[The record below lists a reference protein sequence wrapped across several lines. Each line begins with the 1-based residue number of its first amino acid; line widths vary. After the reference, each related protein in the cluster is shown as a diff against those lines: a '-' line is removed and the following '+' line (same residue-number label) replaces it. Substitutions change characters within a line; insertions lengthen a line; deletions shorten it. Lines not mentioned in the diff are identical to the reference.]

1 MEKMKVVAIVQARL
15 DSSRLPR
22 KVLMKVKKLTLLEI
36 LYKRLLKSK
45 KINKIIFAIPG
56 DKVNREL
63 ASFLKKKK
71 IKYFLGDKDNVLKR
85 YYYAAKKFKA
95 NLVVRVTG
103 DCPLVDPEL
112 VDKSIILIK
121 KKC

>member
-1 MEKMKVVAIVQARL
+1 MKTNLSTRPNGKNESSCYCSGKIRP
-15 DSSRLPR
+15 SRLPR

-71 IKYFLGDKDNVLKR
+71 LN
-85 YYYAAKKFKA
+85 
-95 NLVVRVTG
+95 T
-103 DCPLVDPEL
+103 
-112 VDKSIILIK
+112 S
-121 KKC
+121 

>member
-45 KINKIIFAIPG
+45 KN
-56 DKVNREL
+56 
-63 ASFLKKKK
+63 
-71 IKYFLGDKDNVLKR
+71 
-85 YYYAAKKFKA
+85 
-95 NLVVRVTG
+95 
-103 DCPLVDPEL
+103 
-112 VDKSIILIK
+112 
-121 KKC
+121 

>member
-71 IKYFLGDKDNVLKR
+71 N
-85 YYYAAKKFKA
+85 
-95 NLVVRVTG
+95 
-103 DCPLVDPEL
+103 
-112 VDKSIILIK
+112 
-121 KKC
+121 

>member
-56 DKVNREL
+56 DKVNRDL
-63 ASFLKKKK
+63 FH
-71 IKYFLGDKDNVLKR
+71 F
-85 YYYAAKKFKA
+85 
-95 NLVVRVTG
+95 
-103 DCPLVDPEL
+103 
-112 VDKSIILIK
+112 
-121 KKC
+121 